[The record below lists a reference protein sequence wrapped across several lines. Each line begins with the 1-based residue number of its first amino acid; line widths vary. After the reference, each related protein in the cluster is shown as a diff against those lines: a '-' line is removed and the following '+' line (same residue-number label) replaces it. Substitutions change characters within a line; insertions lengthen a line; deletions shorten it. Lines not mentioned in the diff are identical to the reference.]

1 MISKGKPIVLCDIG
15 RWSRQRNQIIKYDI
29 WYLDTT
35 PAAVCE
41 DPVTLFIQ
49 TATDGNWWQLMAT
62 DGNITDPQ
70 YRKQYRWEINYA
82 GLHQPSQCQVHSK
95 SADTINTVRL
105 TGTGLDTKLSY
116 TIYDDRIIPILFTHW
131 QMCKDNT
138 SIAHTLTDVQNNSI
152 GDSPVLPI
160 PRWLSEWK
168 LLDEKACWNRTAQQC
183 PNLYAIL
190 PLITH
195 TNLYLPWYKI
205 IYVTW
210 LVTVYTSCSWYL
222 VYTLVCSTVP
232 DTGY

>member
-1 MISKGKPIVLCDIG
+1 MCYRTVVKTTKPD
-15 RWSRQRNQIIKYDI
+15 NQI
-29 WYLDTT
+29 WYLVSWYDTGCGLQR
-35 PAAVCE
+35 PSYIIY
-41 DPVTLFIQ
+41 P
-49 TATDGNWWQLMAT
+49 DGNWWQLMAT

-168 LLDEKACWNRTAQQC
+168 LLDEKACWNRTAKQC

-210 LVTVYTSCSWYL
+210 LVTVYTSC
-222 VYTLVCSTVP
+222 T
-232 DTGY
+232 

>member
-1 MISKGKPIVLCDIG
+1 VISKGKPIVLCDIG

-35 PAAVCE
+35 PAAVCK

-62 DGNITDPQ
+62 DGNWRQHNGSSVQKTVQMRDQ
-70 YRKQYRWEINYA
+70 LCRVT
-82 GLHQPSQCQVHSK
+82 QCQVHSK

-152 GDSPVLPI
+152 GDSPVLPL
-160 PRWLSEWK
+160 PRCYPSENFSMRRHAGTGQQSSVRTSMLSSH
-168 LLDEKACWNRTAQQC
+168 LLPIQIFIFHDIR
-183 PNLYAIL
+183 LSML
-190 PLITH
+190 P
-195 TNLYLPWYKI
+195 
-205 IYVTW
+205 
-210 LVTVYTSCSWYL
+210 
-222 VYTLVCSTVP
+222 
-232 DTGY
+232 D

>member
-1 MISKGKPIVLCDIG
+1 MWYRTVVKTTKPD
-15 RWSRQRNQIIKYDI
+15 NQI
-29 WYLDTT
+29 WYLVSWYDTGCGLQR
-35 PAAVCE
+35 PSYIIY
-41 DPVTLFIQ
+41 P
-49 TATDGNWWQLMAT
+49 DGNWWQLMAT

-116 TIYDDRIIPILFTHW
+116 TIYDDRIIPTLFTHW

-168 LLDEKACWNRTAQQC
+168 LLDEKACWNRTAKQC
-183 PNLYAIL
+183 PTLYANL

-210 LVTVYTSCSWYL
+210 LVTVYTSC
-222 VYTLVCSTVP
+222 T
-232 DTGY
+232 

>member
-1 MISKGKPIVLCDIG
+1 MWYRTVVKTTKPD
-15 RWSRQRNQIIKYDI
+15 NQI
-29 WYLDTT
+29 WYLVSWYDTGCGLQR
-35 PAAVCE
+35 PSYIIY
-41 DPVTLFIQ
+41 P
-49 TATDGNWWQLMAT
+49 DGNWWQLMAT

-95 SADTINTVRL
+95 SADMIDTVRL

-138 SIAHTLTDVQNNSI
+138 SIAHTLTDVQNNST

-232 DTGY
+232 DTVY

>member
-1 MISKGKPIVLCDIG
+1 MVSKGKPIVLCDIG

-35 PAAVCE
+35 PAAVCK

-116 TIYDDRIIPILFTHW
+116 TIYDDRIIPTLFTHW

-205 IYVTW
+205 TM
-210 LVTVYTSCSWYL
+210 L
-222 VYTLVCSTVP
+222 P
-232 DTGY
+232 D

>member
-1 MISKGKPIVLCDIG
+1 MWYRTVVKTTKPD
-15 RWSRQRNQIIKYDI
+15 NQI
-29 WYLDTT
+29 WYLVSWYDTGCGLQR
-35 PAAVCE
+35 PSYIIY
-41 DPVTLFIQ
+41 P
-49 TATDGNWWQLMAT
+49 DGNWWQLMAT
-62 DGNITDPQ
+62 DGNWRQHNGSSVQKTVQMRDQ
-70 YRKQYRWEINYA
+70 LCRVT
-82 GLHQPSQCQVHSK
+82 QCQVHSK

-116 TIYDDRIIPILFTHW
+116 TIYDDRIIPTLFTHW

-138 SIAHTLTDVQNNSI
+138 SIAHTLTDVQINSI

-168 LLDEKACWNRTAQQC
+168 LLDEKAYRIRTAQQR

-210 LVTVYTSCSWYL
+210 LVTVYTSCTWYL

-232 DTGY
+232 DTVY

>member
-35 PAAVCE
+35 PAAVCK

-152 GDSPVLPI
+152 GDSPVLPL
-160 PRWLSEWK
+160 PRYYPSENFSMRRHAGTGQQNSVRTSMLSSH
-168 LLDEKACWNRTAQQC
+168 LLPIQIFIFHDIR
-183 PNLYAIL
+183 LSML
-190 PLITH
+190 P
-195 TNLYLPWYKI
+195 
-205 IYVTW
+205 
-210 LVTVYTSCSWYL
+210 
-222 VYTLVCSTVP
+222 
-232 DTGY
+232 D

>member
-1 MISKGKPIVLCDIG
+1 MCYRTVVKTTKPD
-15 RWSRQRNQIIKYDI
+15 NQI
-29 WYLDTT
+29 WYLVSWYDTGCGLQR
-35 PAAVCE
+35 PSYIIY
-41 DPVTLFIQ
+41 P
-49 TATDGNWWQLMAT
+49 DGNWWQLMAT

-116 TIYDDRIIPILFTHW
+116 TIYDDRIIPTLFTHW

-138 SIAHTLTDVQNNSI
+138 SIAHTLTDVQINSI

-168 LLDEKACWNRTAQQC
+168 LLDEKACGTGQHSSVRTSM
-183 PNLYAIL
+183 PFSHFY
-190 PLITH
+190 P
-195 TNLYLPWYKI
+195 YKSLSSMI
-205 IYVTW
+205 
-210 LVTVYTSCSWYL
+210 
-222 VYTLVCSTVP
+222 
-232 DTGY
+232 

>member
-35 PAAVCE
+35 PAAVCK

-152 GDSPVLPI
+152 GDSPVLPL
-160 PRWLSEWK
+160 PRCYPSENFSMRRHAGTGQQSSVRTSMLSSH
-168 LLDEKACWNRTAQQC
+168 LLPIQIFIFHDIR
-183 PNLYAIL
+183 LSML
-190 PLITH
+190 PE
-195 TNLYLPWYKI
+195 
-205 IYVTW
+205 
-210 LVTVYTSCSWYL
+210 
-222 VYTLVCSTVP
+222 
-232 DTGY
+232 

>member
-1 MISKGKPIVLCDIG
+1 VISKGKPIVLCDIG

-35 PAAVCE
+35 PAAVCK

-116 TIYDDRIIPILFTHW
+116 TIYDDRIIPTLFTHW

-138 SIAHTLTDVQNNSI
+138 SIAHTLTDVQINSI

-168 LLDEKACWNRTAQQC
+168 LLDEKACGIRTAQQR

-210 LVTVYTSCSWYL
+210 IVTVYTSCSWYL

>member
-1 MISKGKPIVLCDIG
+1 MISKGKPIVLCVIG

-35 PAAVCE
+35 PAAVCK

-116 TIYDDRIIPILFTHW
+116 TIYDDRIIPILLTHW

-168 LLDEKACWNRTAQQC
+168 LLDEMACWTGQHNSVRTSM
-183 PNLYAIL
+183 PFSHFY
-190 PLITH
+190 P
-195 TNLYLPWYKI
+195 YKSLSSMI
-205 IYVTW
+205 
-210 LVTVYTSCSWYL
+210 
-222 VYTLVCSTVP
+222 
-232 DTGY
+232 

>member
-1 MISKGKPIVLCDIG
+1 MWYRTVVKTTKPD
-15 RWSRQRNQIIKYDI
+15 NQI
-29 WYLDTT
+29 WYLVSWYDTGCGLQR
-35 PAAVCE
+35 PSYIIY
-41 DPVTLFIQ
+41 P
-49 TATDGNWWQLMAT
+49 DGNWWQLMAT

-138 SIAHTLTDVQNNSI
+138 SIAHTLTDVQNNST

-232 DTGY
+232 DTVY

>member
-1 MISKGKPIVLCDIG
+1 M
-15 RWSRQRNQIIKYDI
+15 
-29 WYLDTT
+29 
-35 PAAVCE
+35 
-41 DPVTLFIQ
+41 
-49 TATDGNWWQLMAT
+49 ATDGNWRQHNGSSVQKTVQMRDQLCRVT
-62 DGNITDPQ
+62 
-70 YRKQYRWEINYA
+70 
-82 GLHQPSQCQVHSK
+82 QCQVHSK
-95 SADTINTVRL
+95 SADMINTVCL

-138 SIAHTLTDVQNNSI
+138 SIAHTLTDVQSNST
-152 GDSPVLPI
+152 GDSPILSLPRCYPGGNFSI
-160 PRWLSEWK
+160 
-168 LLDEKACWNRTAQQC
+168 EKAFWNRTAKQC
-183 PNLYAIL
+183 PTLYANH